1 MSMDIIPS
9 REQLNF
15 VPKMFWAVADFLSGL
30 NQLIAFNSLHLQN
43 GFPRLQFFNF
53 LVRPFRLS

>member
-30 NQLIAFNSLHLQN
+30 NQLIAFNSLH
-43 GFPRLQFFNF
+43 
-53 LVRPFRLS
+53 